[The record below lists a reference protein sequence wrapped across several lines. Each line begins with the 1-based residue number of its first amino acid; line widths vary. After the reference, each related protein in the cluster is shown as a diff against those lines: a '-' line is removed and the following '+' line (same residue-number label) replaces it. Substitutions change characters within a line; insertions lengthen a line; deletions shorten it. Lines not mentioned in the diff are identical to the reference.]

1 MSLFNNKR
9 YIEGQYSFMNNVIE
23 NFYNNKENIR
33 NIRISMGIYEN
44 EFIEKFSNVLMNAGI
59 NNLIDEKDTSDD
71 FCDVT
76 LSIVEYL
83 YSCFIKETN
92 LENICKETI
101 LGLYHDSLDIN
112 KFCVKTF
119 GYNNIGKGNKNSNDF
134 IKSEDFNFHNNAQSK
149 LKEMFQYIL
158 NEIATVATSKFGNP
172 DDLDLIMCA
181 SYIFSDNIILNLNE
195 CKNFDEAAKRIESIN
210 ICKILKDYSISILP
224 YLIKLNR
231 QYNTSKFSIS

>member
-1 MSLFNNKR
+1 
-9 YIEGQYSFMNNVIE
+9 MNNVIE
-23 NFYNNKENIR
+23 NFYNNKEDIR
-33 NIRISMGIYEN
+33 NIRISMDIYEN
-44 EFIEKFSNVLMNAGI
+44 EFINKFSNVLMNGGI

-71 FCDVT
+71 FSDVVLT
-76 LSIVEYL
+76 IVEYL

-101 LGLYHDSLDIN
+101 LELYHDSLETN
-112 KFCVKTF
+112 KFWIKTF
-119 GYNNIGKGNKNSNDF
+119 GYKNIGKINKNDSDF
-134 IKSEDFNFHNNAQSK
+134 IKFEDFNFHNNAQSK

-158 NEIATVATSKFGNP
+158 NEIATVAASKFGNS
-172 DDLDLIMCA
+172 DDLDLIMCT

-195 CKNFDEAAKRIESIN
+195 CKNFDEAAKRVESLN

-231 QYNTSKFSIS
+231 QYNASKFSIS

>member
-1 MSLFNNKR
+1 
-9 YIEGQYSFMNNVIE
+9 MNNVIE
-23 NFYNNKENIR
+23 NFYNNKEDIR
-33 NIRISMGIYEN
+33 NIRITMGIYEN
-44 EFIEKFSNVLMNAGI
+44 EFIEKFSNVLMNGGI
-59 NNLIDEKDTSDD
+59 NNLIDEKNTSDD

-112 KFCVKTF
+112 KFWVKTF
-119 GYNNIGKGNKNSNDF
+119 GYNNIGKVNKNSNDF
-134 IKSEDFNFHNNAQSK
+134 IKSEDFNFHDNAQSK

-158 NEIATVATSKFGNP
+158 NEIATIATSKFGNP

-181 SYIFSDNIILNLNE
+181 SYIFSDNVILNLNE
-195 CKNFDEAAKRIESIN
+195 CKNFDEAAKRVESLD

-224 YLIKLNR
+224 YLIKLNK
-231 QYNTSKFSIS
+231 QYNASKFSIN

>member
-1 MSLFNNKR
+1 
-9 YIEGQYSFMNNVIE
+9 MNNVIE
-23 NFYNNKENIR
+23 NFYNNKEDIR
-33 NIRISMGIYEN
+33 NIRISIYIYEN
-44 EFIEKFSNVLMNAGI
+44 EFINKFSNVLMNGGI

-71 FCDVT
+71 FCDVVLT
-76 LSIVEYL
+76 IVEYL

-101 LGLYHDSLDIN
+101 LELYHDSLDIN
-112 KFCVKTF
+112 NFWTKTF
-119 GYNNIGKGNKNSNDF
+119 GYKNIGKINKNDSDF
-134 IKSEDFNFHNNAQSK
+134 IKFEDFNFHNNAQSK

-158 NEIATVATSKFGNP
+158 NEIATVAASKFGNS

-195 CKNFDEAAKRIESIN
+195 CKNFDEAAKRVESLN
-210 ICKILKDYSISILP
+210 ICKVLKDYSISILP

-231 QYNTSKFSIS
+231 QYNTIKFSIS

>member
-1 MSLFNNKR
+1 
-9 YIEGQYSFMNNVIE
+9 MNNVIE
-23 NFYNNKENIR
+23 NFYNNKEDIR
-33 NIRISMGIYEN
+33 NIRISMDIYEN
-44 EFIEKFSNVLMNAGI
+44 EFVKKFSNVLMNSGI

-71 FCDVT
+71 FYDVVLT
-76 LSIVEYL
+76 IVEYL

-92 LENICKETI
+92 LESICKETI
-101 LGLYHDSLDIN
+101 LELYHDSLDIN
-112 KFCVKTF
+112 NFWIKTF
-119 GYNNIGKGNKNSNDF
+119 GYKNIGKINKNDSDF
-134 IKSEDFNFHNNAQSK
+134 IKFEDFNFHNNAQSK

-158 NEIATVATSKFGNP
+158 NEIATVAASKFGNS

-195 CKNFDEAAKRIESIN
+195 CKNFDEAAKRVESLN

-224 YLIKLNR
+224 HLIKLNR

>member
-1 MSLFNNKR
+1 
-9 YIEGQYSFMNNVIE
+9 MNSIIE
-23 NFYNNKENIR
+23 NFYNNKEDIR
-33 NIRISMGIYEN
+33 NIRITMGIYEN

-71 FCDVT
+71 FCDVVLT
-76 LSIVEYL
+76 IVEYL

-112 KFCVKTF
+112 KFWVKTF

>member
-1 MSLFNNKR
+1 
-9 YIEGQYSFMNNVIE
+9 MNNVIE
-23 NFYNNKENIR
+23 NFYNNKEDIR
-33 NIRISMGIYEN
+33 NIRITMGIYEN
-44 EFIEKFSNVLMNAGI
+44 EFIEKFANILMNGGI
-59 NNLIDEKDTSDD
+59 NNLIDDKDTSDD
-71 FCDVT
+71 FCDVVLT
-76 LSIVEYL
+76 IVEYL

-101 LGLYHDSLDIN
+101 LELYHDSLDIN
-112 KFCVKTF
+112 NFWTKTF
-119 GYNNIGKGNKNSNDF
+119 GYKNIGKINKNDSDF
-134 IKSEDFNFHNNAQSK
+134 IKFEDFNFHNNAQSK

-158 NEIATVATSKFGNP
+158 NEIATVAASKYGNS
-172 DDLDLIMCA
+172 DDLDIIMCT

-195 CKNFDEAAKRIESIN
+195 CKNFDEAAKRVESLN

>member
-1 MSLFNNKR
+1 
-9 YIEGQYSFMNNVIE
+9 MNNVIE
-23 NFYNNKENIR
+23 NFYNNKEDIR
-33 NIRISMGIYEN
+33 NIRISMDIYEN
-44 EFIEKFSNVLMNAGI
+44 EFINKFSNVLMNSGI
-59 NNLIDEKDTSDD
+59 NNLINEKDTNDD
-71 FCDVT
+71 FCDVVLT
-76 LSIVEYL
+76 IVEYL

-101 LGLYHDSLDIN
+101 LELYHDSLDIN
-112 KFCVKTF
+112 NFWIKTF
-119 GYNNIGKGNKNSNDF
+119 GYKNIGKINKNDSDF
-134 IKSEDFNFHNNAQSK
+134 IKFEDFNFHNNAQSK

-158 NEIATVATSKFGNP
+158 NEIATVAASKFGNSN
-172 DDLDLIMCA
+172 DLDLIMCA

-195 CKNFDEAAKRIESIN
+195 CKNFDEAAKRIESLD

>member
-1 MSLFNNKR
+1 
-9 YIEGQYSFMNNVIE
+9 MNSIIE
-23 NFYNNKENIR
+23 NFYNNKEDIR
-33 NIRISMGIYEN
+33 NIRITMGIYKN

-112 KFCVKTF
+112 KFLVKTF
-119 GYNNIGKGNKNSNDF
+119 GYNNIGKINKNSNDF
-134 IKSEDFNFHNNAQSK
+134 IRSEDFNFHNNAQSK

-158 NEIATVATSKFGNP
+158 NEIATVAASKFGNS

-181 SYIFSDNIILNLNE
+181 SYIFSDNVILNLNE
-195 CKNFDEAAKRIESIN
+195 CKNFDEAAKRIESLD